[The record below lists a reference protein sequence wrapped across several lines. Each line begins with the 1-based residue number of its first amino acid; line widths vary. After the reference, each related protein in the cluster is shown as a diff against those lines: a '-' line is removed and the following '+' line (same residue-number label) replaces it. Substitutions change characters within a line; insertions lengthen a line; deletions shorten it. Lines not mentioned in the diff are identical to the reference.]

1 MLRKAIYRVFL
12 IISSI
17 AALQILG
24 TVILARNLGKTD
36 VGLFRLVLTIAEIG
50 SILSLLGIDSALV
63 RFLSTPEAPFEKYNW
78 RSFLNLF
85 SFFSLC
91 IALLISLLMGH
102 IYKLNMPVTLSIF
115 ILIVIVASTIIF
127 SALLRA
133 NHRYELS
140 ILFGRLNF
148 IIFFSLLLALYF
160 FKGIS
165 FNAAFAA
172 YIAAAILS
180 NLVIM
185 HYSLRVL
192 PCGTIPI
199 PLSVLKSGL
208 YYFGLSIAVV
218 FIIQCGNLFVGKM
231 LSFKDL
237 AVFSIISA
245 TMRIFEFT
253 QDSLYHVL
261 VPYLNKKSRVSV
273 TGIFVK
279 ISIIAIFIAL
289 VYLLFA
295 KYIIHLFFKGLY
307 DEGIYLV
314 PLLICTGFVR
324 TLSVLPAS
332 IIGGIGS
339 DRILRNQF
347 YLMILAAGINVCLI
361 YTLIQKSGLWGVA
374 SANLITWCIIFLG
387 SLLITRENIKI

>member
-1 MLRKAIYRVFL
+1 M
-12 IISSI
+12 
-17 AALQILG
+17 
-24 TVILARNLGKTD
+24 
-36 VGLFRLVLTIAEIG
+36 GLFRLVLTIAEIG